1 MPNITKR
8 KNICKQ
14 LEFTVEKL
22 SLKDIPFGCFLFRAI
37 AFFTEYSNKSKM
49 SILCLTICLD
59 TKDLANPRLCLISW
73 YLSVPFLF

>member
-37 AFFTEYSNKSKM
+37 AFFYRVLE
-49 SILCLTICLD
+49 
-59 TKDLANPRLCLISW
+59 
-73 YLSVPFLF
+73 